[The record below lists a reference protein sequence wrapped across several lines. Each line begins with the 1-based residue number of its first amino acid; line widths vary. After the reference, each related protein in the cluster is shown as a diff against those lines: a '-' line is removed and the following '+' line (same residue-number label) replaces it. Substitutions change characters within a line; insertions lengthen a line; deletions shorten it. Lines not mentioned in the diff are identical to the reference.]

1 MSYYQCID
9 CSVKLPFKRDL
20 ESVIKMGFWPGTP
33 SNFCHL
39 FDRDL
44 LVYWDMA
51 QKRMPGV
58 SERSFITSL
67 EDFSLAKGRVG
78 LYSTAQKEVWD
89 IHVTFRF
96 KTRWSTEEIW
106 AHVLFSALCASSKSY
121 FLIYQKGNLG
131 LLCIQIT
138 SFTLAIAMLNR
149 LSWLFSV

>member
-9 CSVKLPFKRDL
+9 CSVKLPFKLDL

-44 LVYWDMA
+44 LLYWDMA

-67 EDFSLAKGRVG
+67 EDFSLAKGRVVCTVP
-78 LYSTAQKEVWD
+78 LKRKLPPSRE
-89 IHVTFRF
+89 
-96 KTRWSTEEIW
+96 TRI
-106 AHVLFSALCASSKSY
+106 SS
-121 FLIYQKGNLG
+121 LE
-131 LLCIQIT
+131 T
-138 SFTLAIAMLNR
+138 R
-149 LSWLFSV
+149 LSSLVSRDETLVSREA

>member
-9 CSVKLPFKRDL
+9 CSVKLPFNLDL
-20 ESVIKMGFWPGTP
+20 ENVIKMGFWPGTP

-44 LVYWDMA
+44 LLYWDMA

-78 LYSTAQKEVWD
+78 LYSTAQKEVTTVSRD
-89 IHVTFRF
+89 
-96 KTRWSTEEIW
+96 E
-106 AHVLFSALCASSKSY
+106 
-121 FLIYQKGNLG
+121 NLV
-131 LLCIQIT
+131 
-138 SFTLAIAMLNR
+138 SRDETLVSRDETLVSRDESLVSRDETR
-149 LSWLFSV
+149 LSSREKLKKL

>member
-9 CSVKLPFKRDL
+9 CSVKLPFKLDL

-67 EDFSLAKGRVG
+67 EDFSFAKGRVG
-78 LYSTAQKEVWD
+78 LYSTAQKEVTT
-89 IHVTFRF
+89 VSRE
-96 KTRWSTEEIW
+96 S
-106 AHVLFSALCASSKSY
+106 
-121 FLIYQKGNLG
+121 
-131 LLCIQIT
+131 
-138 SFTLAIAMLNR
+138 R
-149 LSWLFSV
+149 LSRRVSCLSRRDSRLARSLKNCKYSYEANSKGISLPLFTMEVATIPHGASYMFPTA